1 MSTQPPKIFVSM
13 PCYDTMQVA
22 TCLSLLKFFDKATVA
37 KIPTQISTYK
47 CPYVGYARNILT
59 AMFLESKFDYQLFI
73 DADVEFEPEAAG
85 GLILAQKDFVCAPYR
100 KKTTDTSV
108 KYSVAFK
115 DFQNINIDKKGL
127 VEITGGPAGLTLI
140 HRSVYEKL
148 MKKNPH
154 LKINN
159 EEVISAGAK
168 QYLYNFWENTFDSKT
183 GTWSGEDVSFCN
195 LLKDE
200 GIKMYATVNSEIG
213 HHGTY
218 NYKGK
223 IVDTF
228 KPKNESSN

>member
-1 MSTQPPKIFVSM
+1 
-13 PCYDTMQVA
+13 MQVS

-59 AMFLESKFDYQLFI
+59 AMFLESNFEYQLFI
-73 DADVEFEPEAAG
+73 DADVSFEPEAVG

-100 KKTTDTSV
+100 RKTPDDSV
-108 KYSVAFK
+108 KYSVSFK
-115 DFQNINIDKKGL
+115 DFQHIDIDKKGL

-148 MKKNPH
+148 MKKYPD

-159 EEVISAGAK
+159 EMTISEGAK
-168 QYLYNFWENTFDSKT
+168 KYLYNFWENTFDSKK
-183 GTWSGEDVSFCN
+183 GEWRGEDVSFCE
-195 LLKDE
+195 LIKKE

-218 NYKGK
+218 NFKGK

-228 KPKNESSN
+228 KPRDDKSN